1 MNLELSH
8 SQPEEQASFAAT
20 LRRTVIP
27 PGPGIERCEFEALLL
42 RAMEILSARSKTASA
57 SHT

>member
-20 LRRTVIP
+20 PRPAVIP
-27 PGPGIERCEFEALLL
+27 PSPGIERCEFEALLL
-42 RAMEILSARSKTASA
+42 RAMEILSARAKTAPA
-57 SHT
+57 SNS